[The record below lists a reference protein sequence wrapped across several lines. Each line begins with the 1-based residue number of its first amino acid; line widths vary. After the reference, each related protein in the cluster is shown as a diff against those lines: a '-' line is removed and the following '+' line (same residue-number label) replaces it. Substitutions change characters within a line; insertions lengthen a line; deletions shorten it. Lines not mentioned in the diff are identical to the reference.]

1 MTAKVY
7 IYWNLHK
14 RCFSAKRNGKVFAH
28 FRNASILNPEF
39 RVSAAG
45 CRRVRRDGRK
55 NVHANIV
62 CEFENFTIHPNS
74 RIAPVSDATAE
85 YAYYNPYLYETFV
98 DNEGNALYNARSAEL
113 TTYEHMV
120 DYYRNYKVRQPIVY
134 ITKEAN
140 EPVQS

>member
-1 MTAKVY
+1 LNAKVY

-28 FRNASILNPEF
+28 FKNARVLNPEF

-62 CEFENFTIHPNS
+62 CSPEDF
-74 RIAPVSDATAE
+74 RILDDYATVVGTATT
-85 YAYYNPYLYETFV
+85 AYYNPYTYETFV
-98 DNEGNALYNARSAEL
+98 DSDGNALYNAQSAEL
-113 TTYEHMV
+113 TTYEHMLN
-120 DYYRNYKVRQPIVY
+120 YYTNKKVRQPIVY
-134 ITKEAN
+134 IEKEK
-140 EPVQS
+140 V

>member
-14 RCFSAKRNGKVFAH
+14 RCFSAKKNGKVFAH

-62 CEFENFTIHPNS
+62 CEPQHCVIYPDNS
-74 RIAPVSDATAE
+74 TVAATSETAS
-85 YAYYNPYLYETFV
+85 YNPYLYETFV
-98 DNEGNALYNARSAEL
+98 DNEGEALYNAKSAEL

-120 DYYRNYKVRQPIVY
+120 DYYRNYKVRQPIIY

-140 EPVQS
+140 ETV

>member
-1 MTAKVY
+1 MEIGTMTAKTY

-14 RCFSAKRNGKVFAH
+14 RCFSAKKNGKVFAH
-28 FRNASILNPEF
+28 FRNATVLNPEF

-45 CRRVRRDGRK
+45 CRRVRREGRK

-62 CEFENFTIHPNS
+62 CESFTIHPDN

-98 DNEGNALYNARSAEL
+98 DNEGDALYNAKSAEL

-120 DYYRNYKVRQPIVY
+120 DYYRNYKVRQPIIY
-134 ITKEAN
+134 ITKADE
-140 EPVQS
+140 